1 MQVHFDLSEIETFIK
16 DLSAIPA
23 LTERENEVA
32 MVKSLAVTH
41 GEIAGLTPVN
51 IGNLRGSE
59 LTSIQGEPINLTGN
73 VYTDAIYGW
82 SVEEGRK
89 PGSMPPVEVDGLE
102 YWVRR
107 KLGITD
113 DSARQVAFVIARAI
127 GRRGTKGVM
136 MFDQGLNRAT
146 PDIVQIYTNMAD
158 SIVVAMSR

>member
-1 MQVHFDLSEIETFIK
+1 MNAHFDLSEIETFIK
-16 DLSAIPA
+16 DLLAIPA
-23 LTERENEVA
+23 LTERENEAA
-32 MVKSLAVTH
+32 MVKSLAVAH

-59 LTSIQGEPINLTGN
+59 VTSIRGEPVNLTGN
-73 VYTDAIYGW
+73 VYTDALYGW
-82 SVEEGRK
+82 PVEEGRT
-89 PGSMPPVEVDGLE
+89 PGKAPPPVDAIEI
-102 YWVRR
+102 WVRR
-107 KLGITD
+107 KLGISD